1 MFNNKDFIIETLNK
15 KLEIAQKDVKMIDDQ
30 IIWLAKNIEEVNSEK
45 LNTIS
50 DRINDLYIFLGQKF

>member
-15 KLEIAQKDVKMIDDQ
+15 KLEIAQKDAKMIDDQ
-30 IIWLAKNIEEVNSEK
+30 IIWLSKNIGEVNSEK

-50 DRINDLYIFLGQKF
+50 DRINDLYVFLGQKF